1 MSERQEV
8 PELGPLE
15 YQLLRLL
22 WKLAPASAREVLEAY
37 NRKARR
43 PLKYTTVMTLLT
55 RMSEKGVLEA
65 DRSRQPFEFRPLV
78 SREQMLAVRVHDFVD
93 RFFEGSAVD
102 LAVRLVQESE
112 LSEDSIRRLEQL
124 LREKSA
130 ERAGEEEQ

>member
-1 MSERQEV
+1 MSKQTDI
-8 PELGPLE
+8 PQLGPLE

-22 WKLAPASAREVLEAY
+22 WKLAPAPARQILEAY

-55 RMSEKGVLEA
+55 RMADKGVLEA

-78 SREQMLAVRVHDFVD
+78 TREQMLAQRVNDFVD
-93 RFFEGSAVD
+93 RFFEGRAVD
-102 LAVRLVQESE
+102 LAVRLVEE
-112 LSEDSIRRLEQL
+112 GDLSPDSIRRLERL

-130 ERAGEEEQ
+130 RGEDEA